1 MDDIS
6 RKIKKIDEKDIDND
20 CIAFLDRII
29 EDYKV
34 FDDMLKSVTTNT
46 RNNSF
51 SNDSDKFVSDC
62 VSLIEYIKSCI
73 ENEKFSILYMIRQGN
88 VIEYGQKN
96 HGVKIDK
103 YIINM
108 ISDNNLILIYK
119 LLQREFSSQFCD
131 GYKHTFGIGYSLNPT
146 IGDNVVIDVDS
157 DNVNDRNW
165 FYEES
170 HKEQKSKMSKK

>member
-62 VSLIEYIKSCI
+62 ISLI
-73 ENEKFSILYMIRQGN
+73 
-88 VIEYGQKN
+88 
-96 HGVKIDK
+96 
-103 YIINM
+103 
-108 ISDNNLILIYK
+108 
-119 LLQREFSSQFCD
+119 
-131 GYKHTFGIGYSLNPT
+131 
-146 IGDNVVIDVDS
+146 
-157 DNVNDRNW
+157 
-165 FYEES
+165 
-170 HKEQKSKMSKK
+170 